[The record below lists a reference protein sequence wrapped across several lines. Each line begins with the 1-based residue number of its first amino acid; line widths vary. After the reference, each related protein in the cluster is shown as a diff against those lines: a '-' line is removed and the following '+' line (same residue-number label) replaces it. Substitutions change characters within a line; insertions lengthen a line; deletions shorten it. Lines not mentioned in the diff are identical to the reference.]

1 MINANKPFAVTQTPI
16 AFMTTDLTP
25 PTESD
30 FVKILTNAVTAYR
43 TQKGDCP
50 SAADVVEALL
60 QAEKSA
66 KQQKL
71 TYPLAPLLGKW
82 RLCFATGTRK
92 VRQRGGIILGK
103 GLYLPQFFSAHISFD
118 KVSPTTVSSTT
129 EQTEQ
134 KEDRIEIGNQVQF
147 GITSFKLTGPAQYLG
162 KKNLL
167 AFDFHKMEFS
177 LFGRNLYSGK
187 LPGSKAETEH
197 FYKKPISRLPFF
209 AFFLITEDFI
219 AARGRGGG
227 LAIWIK
233 EH

>member
-1 MINANKPFAVTQTPI
+1 
-16 AFMTTDLTP
+16 MTIDLTSQ
-25 PTESD
+25 TESD

-43 TQKGDCP
+43 TKNSHRP

-60 QAEKSA
+60 QAEKAA

-71 TYPLAPLLGKW
+71 TYPLTPLLGKW

-103 GLYLPQFFSAHISFD
+103 GLYLPQFFAAHISFN
-118 KVSPTTVSSTT
+118 TVSSQL

-134 KEDRIEIGNQVQF
+134 AEQTENRIEIGNQVQF
-147 GITSFKLTGPAQYLG
+147 GVTSFKLTGPAQYLG

-167 AFDFHKMEFS
+167 AFDFDKMQFS
-177 LFGRNLYSGK
+177 LLERTLYKGK
-187 LPGSKAETEH
+187 LPGSKAETED
-197 FYKKPISRLPFF
+197 FYNKPIAKLPFF

-227 LAIWIK
+227 LALWIK
-233 EH
+233 ED

>member
-1 MINANKPFAVTQTPI
+1 
-16 AFMTTDLTP
+16 MTIDLTS
-25 PTESD
+25 PTESN

-43 TQKGDCP
+43 TQKGERP

-60 QAEKSA
+60 QAEKAA
-66 KQQKL
+66 KQQRL
-71 TYPLAPLLGKW
+71 VYPLAPLLGKW

-103 GLYLPQFFSAHISFD
+103 GLYLPQFFAAHISFD
-118 KVSPTTVSSTT
+118 AVSSATEII

-134 KEDRIEIGNQVQF
+134 QTQQRENRVEIGNRVQF
-147 GITSFKLTGPAQYLG
+147 GITSFKLIGPAQYLG

-167 AFDFHKMEFS
+167 AFDFHKMVFS
-177 LFGRNLYSGK
+177 LFGRTLYDGK
-187 LPGSKAETEH
+187 LPGNKLETED
-197 FYKKPISRLPFF
+197 FYKKPISQLPFF

-233 EH
+233 ED